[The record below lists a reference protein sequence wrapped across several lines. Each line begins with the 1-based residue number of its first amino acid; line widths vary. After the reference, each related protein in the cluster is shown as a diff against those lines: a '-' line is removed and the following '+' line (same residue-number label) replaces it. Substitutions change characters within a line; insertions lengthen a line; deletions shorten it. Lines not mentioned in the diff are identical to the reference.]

1 MSTWSKVRDRYARAI
16 RCVSTLHTA
25 VQLLEAFERE
35 APGALDSVEALPD
48 WTYGTL
54 LAWALESP
62 GPKCLDAGE
71 LKAVR
76 EMQLIGRLSLAC
88 EEALELGDMRTAH
101 AMAELCNTVLQ
112 RTRGAAGL
120 RVALEIPKVEA

>member
-16 RCVSTLHTA
+16 RGVSTLHTA
-25 VQLLEAFERE
+25 VQLLE

-54 LAWALESP
+54 LSWALESP

-112 RTRGAAGL
+112 RTRGAAAL